1 MSKHQMT
8 KNDLLNHANI
18 FEKFPDIIFEADSSN
33 DDFEPVQV
41 ITLQQYYKDQAYEEA
56 WDHISFDPK
65 NNLELKVEE
74 MANKICAE
82 KYARKKEFVE
92 IYKGRVIIGVDAE
105 KITDLEINKALAY
118 LVSIDDFTPG
128 EIYEFGEEKNINYE
142 FASKILPE
150 YNINLQENP
159 KRIS

>member
-1 MSKHQMT
+1 MSKHQIT
-8 KNDLLNHANI
+8 KNNLLKHANV
-18 FEKFPDIIFEADSSN
+18 FKKFPDIIFEADSSN
-33 DDFEPVQV
+33 DIFEPVEV
-41 ITLQQYYKDQAYEEA
+41 ITLQQYYKDKAYEEA
-56 WDHISFDPK
+56 WDHITFDPK

-74 MANKICAE
+74 MANKICAQ
-82 KYARKKEFVE
+82 KFAQKKEFVE
-92 IYKGRVIIGVDAE
+92 IYKERVIIGINAE
-105 KITDLEINKALAY
+105 KITDLEITKAMAY